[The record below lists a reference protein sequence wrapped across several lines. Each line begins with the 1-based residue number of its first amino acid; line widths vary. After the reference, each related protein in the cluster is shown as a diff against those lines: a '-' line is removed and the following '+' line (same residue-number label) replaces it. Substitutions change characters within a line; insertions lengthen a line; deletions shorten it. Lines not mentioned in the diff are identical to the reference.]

1 MYLTYAEY
9 TAMGGTISQ
18 AAYNRLEFKARK
30 IIDQHT
36 YGRLMALE
44 TQSESV
50 KMAMFELVG
59 LVQKSDVTS
68 ADSKQ
73 ISSESVG
80 DVSTSYAAVTI
91 ASFEQL
97 KAESLDVIGSHLSD
111 EKLKM
116 VLPYFIWGWQ
126 GENQHRLYNNLL

>member
-97 KAESLDVIGSHLSD
+97 KAE
-111 EKLKM
+111 K
-116 VLPYFIWGWQ
+116 P
-126 GENQHRLYNNLL
+126 

>member
-30 IIDQHT
+30 IIDQYT

-44 TQSESV
+44 TQYERV
-50 KMAMFELVG
+50 KMAMIERFG

-68 ADSKQ
+68 TDSKQ

-97 KAESLDVIGSHLSD
+97 KAENLDVIGSYLSD
-111 EKLKM
+111 EKLEDGTP
-116 VLPYFIWGWQ
+116 L
-126 GENQHRLYNNLL
+126 LYMGVAR

>member
-1 MYLTYAEY
+1 
-9 TAMGGTISQ
+9 
-18 AAYNRLEFKARK
+18 
-30 IIDQHT
+30 
-36 YGRLMALE
+36 MALE

-68 ADSKQ
+68 TDSKQ

-97 KAESLDVIGSHLSD
+97 KAENLDVIGSYLSD
-111 EKLKM
+111 EKLEDGTSPALYGGGK
-116 VLPYFIWGWQ
+116 VKI
-126 GENQHRLYNNLL
+126 QHRLYNNLL

>member
-111 EKLKM
+111 EKLEDGTP
-116 VLPYFIWGWQ
+116 L
-126 GENQHRLYNNLL
+126 LYMGVAR

>member
-50 KMAMFELVG
+50 KTAMFELVG

-68 ADSKQ
+68 TDSKQ

-97 KAESLDVIGSHLSD
+97 KAENLDVIGSYLSD
-111 EKLKM
+111 EKLEDGTP
-116 VLPYFIWGWQ
+116 L
-126 GENQHRLYNNLL
+126 LYMGVAR

>member
-97 KAESLDVIGSHLSD
+97 KAENLDVIGSYLSD
-111 EKLKM
+111 GKLEDGTP
-116 VLPYFIWGWQ
+116 L
-126 GENQHRLYNNLL
+126 LYMGVAR

>member
-30 IIDQHT
+30 IIDQYT

-50 KMAMFELVG
+50 KTAMFELVG

-68 ADSKQ
+68 TDSKQ

-97 KAESLDVIGSHLSD
+97 KAESLDVIGSYLSE
-111 EKLKM
+111 EKLEDGTP
-116 VLPYFIWGWQ
+116 L
-126 GENQHRLYNNLL
+126 LYMGVAR